1 MAIWP
6 FKEKS
11 LVNTRD
17 VGVIDRSW
25 DIGWWQAG
33 KNPIDAG
40 SNAVVEACVQRIATA
55 VSQMPLQHYKLA
67 EDGTKNIVKGSNV
80 MRVMRAPNPTTTG
93 IEFLYNALRSLYL
106 DGNFYAYCI
115 RNARTEITE
124 MWLLNPKSVNA
135 YRLPESGD
143 IVYSIGDQRYTPA
156 NFDPTF
162 FVPARNMLH
171 VKLAC
176 LDNPL
181 KGVPPI
187 QYAAAQVGA
196 NNSIAQKTL
205 TFFQNQGVP
214 SGVLQTDLALNQDQT
229 KRLRDAWDAQS
240 QGFNAGKTPILSS
253 GLKWQQVSMSSQDA
267 QLIEANNMTV
277 EGITSVFGV
286 PLALVNSMKQAT
298 YNNTEQLI
306 SHWLATGLGWTVSH
320 IEQSLEK
327 LFELSADEQ
336 IDLDEKILLRAN
348 FKERIEALGTAIQ
361 QGIYTPNEV
370 RKFEGLS
377 PMEGGDKP
385 YLQQQMVPLG
395 ETPVLNQPGPAD
407 TKEPAADPAQA
418 KMMIKAYLSGKVRNA

>member
-1 MAIWP
+1 MALWP
-6 FKEKS
+6 FKQKS

-17 VGVIDRSW
+17 VGIIDRSW

-33 KNPIDAG
+33 KNPLDAG

-55 VSQMPLQHYKLA
+55 VSQMPLHHYEIS
-67 EDGTKNIVKGSNV
+67 EDGAKKIVKNSNA
-80 MRVMRAPNPTTTG
+80 MRVMRSPNETTTG

-106 DGNFYAYCI
+106 DGNFYAYCV
-115 RNARTEITE
+115 RNARTEISE

-156 NFDPTF
+156 NFDPTAF
-162 FVPARNMLH
+162 IPARNMLH

-181 KGVPPI
+181 KGVSPI
-187 QYAAAQVGA
+187 QFASAQVGA

-253 GLKWQQVSMSSQDA
+253 GLKWQQVSMSSQDS

-286 PLALVNSMKQAT
+286 PLSLVNSMKQAT

-320 IEQSLEK
+320 LEQSLAK
-327 LFELSADEQ
+327 LFELPATQE

-348 FKERIEALGTAIQ
+348 YKERMESYGTAIQ
-361 QGIYTPNEV
+361 GGIYTPNEV
-370 RKFEGLS
+370 RSMEGLP
-377 PMEGGDKP
+377 PMDGGDKP
-385 YLQQQMVPLG
+385 YMQQQMVPLG
-395 ETPVLNQPGPAD
+395 ETPAINQPTPEKPAD
-407 TKEPAADPAQA
+407 PVDPAQA
-418 KMMIKAYLSGKVRNA
+418 KMLVKAYLSGKMRNA